1 MSAYKKLN
9 KQDAYIST
17 YTAHKSWQ
25 VTGNR
30 FDSSG
35 INVIPSVAGFYLSSL
50 EQLYY
55 PTKVSGSVAKH
66 SHDYHTQT
74 TLYNS
79 ESRNSVAGAFAIAL
93 PRSIVGTH
101 INPGDSFNFA
111 VTGVQEILYV
121 NGGYW
126 VDDYVNDL
134 YEVNEFGAIEIVD
147 DGEGS
152 LYVKGSNPVQHV
164 GDIIYPHG
172 MIIITNPIYSQ
183 LLYNTW
189 GDFSQE
195 NTGEFSGGLG
205 FELVENMVNP
215 KLRKNLTLSWES
227 SQPIFTHNYHCRV
240 RDFELNYTYNPTSLS
255 SSLTTT
261 YDNTGEVY
269 SISENTYK
277 GDRKNNITGSTFQPY
292 LTTVGLY
299 NDANELVA
307 VAKTGQP
314 IQKTSNT
321 DMTLIVKI
329 DI

>member
-1 MSAYKKLN
+1 
-9 KQDAYIST
+9 
-17 YTAHKSWQ
+17 
-25 VTGNR
+25 
-30 FDSSG
+30 
-35 INVIPSVAGFYLSSL
+35 
-50 EQLYY
+50 
-55 PTKVSGSVAKH
+55 
-66 SHDYHTQT
+66 
-74 TLYNS
+74 
-79 ESRNSVAGAFAIAL
+79 
-93 PRSIVGTH
+93 
-101 INPGDSFNFA
+101 
-111 VTGVQEILYV
+111 
-121 NGGYW
+121 
-126 VDDYVNDL
+126 
-134 YEVNEFGAIEIVD
+134 
-147 DGEGS
+147 
-152 LYVKGSNPVQHV
+152 
-164 GDIIYPHG
+164 
-172 MIIITNPIYSQ
+172 MIIITNPIYSE

-189 GDFSQE
+189 GDFSQDFVQDIFNDDSGKA
-195 NTGEFSGGLG
+195 NTS
-205 FELVENMVNP
+205 
-215 KLRKNLTLSWES
+215 LRKNLTLSWES

-269 SISENTYK
+269 STSENTYK